1 MCKLPGG
8 SGAGARRGV
17 RPAAGVRPGGVGSI
31 PPWGAPVLSPPPWGA
46 PRRGGERGVCAAPP
60 HLWEGCAG
68 GPACGRAPV
77 CELGEQSCGG
87 VLQGAFVLVAMGG
100 RCEGPRA
107 AREAWGCPH
116 GAPTQLEGL
125 PGGAS
130 PPQPVAVLGTP
141 LSLGTR
147 LEMLL
152 GFQESAPGPPLS
164 PGDSAV
170 RPAPSPVP
178 PSPCSSAPPGWSLGP

>member
-1 MCKLPGG
+1 MEVREPGERPWGGWGRFGGVWGAQRLCKLPGG

-31 PPWGAPVLSPPPWGA
+31 PPWGAPLLSPSPWGA

-60 HLWEGCAG
+60 PVGGMCGGSGSWESPSVSAG
-68 GPACGRAPV
+68 GA
-77 CELGEQSCGG
+77 ELWGG
-87 VLQGAFVLVAMGG
+87 GGLQGAFVLVAMGG

-152 GFQESAPGPPLS
+152 GF
-164 PGDSAV
+164 
-170 RPAPSPVP
+170 
-178 PSPCSSAPPGWSLGP
+178 